1 MIRLSTLLIL
11 LLLPIFPLSSVTET
25 DTDIESF
32 VIEAIIPGQSNGQSF
47 SNLVVVD
54 LTGGSSDTH
63 TVVQRGDQFYIGRG
77 EQLQTGTGMDLFEIH
92 YVTNNPAESTITVT
106 LGEFTKAVW
115 DENTKSYVVDDSTSS
130 TTLYS
135 TVEFGTLSWLGSGS
149 YELWTIEEYESI
161 PVRIQGD
168 KSGQINLYPNEGYV
182 ISPSVSD
189 SDGDRESKMSFGVQS
204 FTLSWLN
211 YNGAW
216 WPQSSL
222 VSTTGLLPFSIE
234 FVKRFSVSI
243 TSDAINSVLNNEEK
257 AGFYRMD
264 VEIKVESNS

>member
-63 TVVQRGDQFYIGRG
+63 TVVQIGDQFYIGRG

-92 YVTNNPAESTITVT
+92 YVTDNPARSTITVT
-106 LGEFTKAVW
+106 LGDFTKAVW

-130 TTLYS
+130 TTLDS
-135 TVEFGTLSWLGSGS
+135 TVGFGDLSLIGYGSFK
-149 YELWTIEEYESI
+149 LWRDDEI
-161 PVRIQGD
+161 PKKISGD
-168 KSGQINLYPNEGYV
+168 KSGQMNLYPDEVYMITN
-182 ISPSVSD
+182 ISEQD
-189 SDGDRESKMSFGVQS
+189 SDRVSVMSFSVDKYN
-204 FTLSWLN
+204 LSWFWD
-211 YNGAW
+211 GEHW
-216 WPQSSL
+216 KRQL
-222 VSTTGLLPFSIE
+222 VEGTLGNLPFNVE
-234 FVKRFSVSI
+234 LVKRFSVSI
-243 TSDAINSVLNNEEK
+243 DSNANVDP
-257 AGFYRMD
+257 GFYRMD